1 MGLFVLK
8 ENDTTLAKA
17 KAALANL
24 KLDCKLMQPSYL
36 VQDFAMPYLEEVVKE
51 LEDLEL
57 KNKELNPAISE
68 LVKLGDGVGGARI
81 TGTKEEIHEVL
92 KQAFDVSKSKSF
104 KLEERYPEFAKL
116 LSDNLL
122 ELF

>member
-24 KLDCKLMQPSYL
+24 ELDVKIFSPASYL
-36 VQDFAMPYLEEVVKE
+36 VTDFAIPYLKEVVKE
-51 LEDLEL
+51 LEELALED
-57 KNKELNPAISE
+57 KDLNPAIPE
-68 LVKLGDGVGGARI
+68 LIKLGDGVGG
-81 TGTKEEIHEVL
+81 TKLSGTREEIHEAL
-92 KQAFDVSKSKSF
+92 KQAFDLSKSKS
-104 KLEERYPEFAKL
+104 LQEHYPEFAKIL
-116 LSDNLL
+116 NDNLL